1 MGREGT
7 PRFEW
12 QGRRIGVV
20 LIDPLPVVREALG
33 LLVETQPDFEI
44 VALAG
49 SADEGLERLAR
60 LRRRSGL
67 VAMVSLRLPRP
78 HDGPWCIRT
87 LRERFT
93 SLVVLASTAE
103 DDRSSVAEAMAA
115 GADGLI
121 HKRSN
126 PTAFLDGLRR
136 AARGETV
143 MAGVP
148 ATWLGWSPS
157 QNLATIL
164 TDKETEVLQWA
175 AEGLTARQIAVRLGM
190 RERTATT
197 HLSRIYRKLGVTHRF
212 AAVRAAADRGILGER
227 YAGETN
233 GA

>member
-1 MGREGT
+1 MERSPMGREGT

-60 LRRRSGL
+60 LRR
-67 VAMVSLRLPRP
+67 P

-93 SLVVLASTAE
+93 SLVVLAATAE

-227 YAGETN
+227 YAGET
-233 GA
+233 